1 MNTSQNMSTFLTRN
15 NYGRPTS
22 TSKPSSNPLSSATSQ
37 SFRLIAGLLVLSVVL
52 GPVQSFVMGSRPLS
66 KRSFF
71 DIQCKGV
78 YDKGIFAKL
87 DRICDDCYNLY
98 REPQLHSLCRS
109 NCFGSPYFKGCL
121 DALLLGEEEG
131 KFDEM
136 IEILGHGRVSKNPSI
151 VQHSSLR
158 DAHVDIVK

>member
-1 MNTSQNMSTFLTRN
+1 MHS
-15 NYGRPTS
+15 
-22 TSKPSSNPLSSATSQ
+22 SSNESVVATKVNHGRRFTSRALT
-37 SFRLIAGLLVLSVVL
+37 SPAFLVTLGTTLLIATVVV
-52 GPVQSFVMGSRPLS
+52 GQADSFVMGSRPLS

-121 DALLLGEEEG
+121 DALLLNEEDG

-136 IEILGHGRVSKNPSI
+136 IEILGK
-151 VQHSSLR
+151 
-158 DAHVDIVK
+158 KKK